1 MDQYQK
7 ENSELLNKAFEDI
20 FIKHWRGEKKI
31 NRLGLELI
39 ISGYC
44 NLGCKYCY
52 VNNFGHKLFPK
63 EIRNNKKILDNA
75 GKVFDWII
83 ENKFK
88 FDRLEMFSGE
98 LFNQKIGYDIMELML
113 EKYSQAPDVAKG
125 LLIMIPTNF
134 TFILDPELEKKVQSL
149 IDRFKIIGARMGLS
163 ASFDGLIL
171 ESQNRP
177 FKGNIDIN
185 VKNIIRNQDY
195 YDRAFAFIAKNG
207 CGLHPMVYSQGIELW
222 KDNFLWFQ
230 NMMQRHGIHWTRLYL
245 LQVRNAEWTTEQ
257 NNRLKDFIR
266 FLFEWVDDKLNHDKE
281 KIVDFI
287 LNGGFNIMRSTM
299 GTSGR
304 GLSCSIQS
312 GPVIRLADLM
322 LVPCHRTMYKG
333 LEFGKFIVK
342 DGKLTGELEAINP
355 ELFFAINSISY
366 KAFPYC
372 DVCGIKNSC
381 RGGCLGSQLE
391 VIGDPFVPIPTMC
404 AMQHA
409 LMAGIIEG
417 ATKIGVYEMLKAKMT
432 PYQTMEHELIKEY
445 IGGLNNES

>member
-185 VKNIIRNQDY
+185 VKNIIRTGLL
-195 YDRAFAFIAKNG
+195 RSRIAFIAKNG
-207 CGLHPMVYSQGIELW
+207 CQATSDGLFSAIDY
-222 KDNFLWFQ
+222 
-230 NMMQRHGIHWTRLYL
+230 
-245 LQVRNAEWTTEQ
+245 
-257 NNRLKDFIR
+257 
-266 FLFEWVDDKLNHDKE
+266 
-281 KIVDFI
+281 
-287 LNGGFNIMRSTM
+287 
-299 GTSGR
+299 GR
-304 GLSCSIQS
+304 TIF
-312 GPVIRLADLM
+312 
-322 LVPCHRTMYKG
+322 LVPKY
-333 LEFGKFIVK
+333 
-342 DGKLTGELEAINP
+342 DA
-355 ELFFAINSISY
+355 
-366 KAFPYC
+366 KAWYPLDAPLSF
-372 DVCGIKNSC
+372 K
-381 RGGCLGSQLE
+381 
-391 VIGDPFVPIPTMC
+391 
-404 AMQHA
+404 
-409 LMAGIIEG
+409 
-417 ATKIGVYEMLKAKMT
+417 
-432 PYQTMEHELIKEY
+432 
-445 IGGLNNES
+445 